1 MVKYLLGLIQR
12 QDKKPSVSVANEY
25 ELRELYT
32 GDNHE
37 IFDTLEKSRKLFLTI
52 NYQIRWKSH
61 KKLRLI
67 INE

>member
-1 MVKYLLGLIQR
+1 MVKYLLGIIQR

-37 IFDTLEKSRKLFLTI
+37 IFDTLEKRVPGSYF
-52 NYQIRWKSH
+52 
-61 KKLRLI
+61 
-67 INE
+67 